1 MQNGRH
7 GRSRQSSEKSAGRC
21 SRPRKEVHMARFSAE
36 TVRLAKQELDESLE
50 DNTP

>member
-7 GRSRQSSEKSAGRC
+7 GQMQQT
-21 SRPRKEVHMARFSAE
+21 RKEVHMARFSAE